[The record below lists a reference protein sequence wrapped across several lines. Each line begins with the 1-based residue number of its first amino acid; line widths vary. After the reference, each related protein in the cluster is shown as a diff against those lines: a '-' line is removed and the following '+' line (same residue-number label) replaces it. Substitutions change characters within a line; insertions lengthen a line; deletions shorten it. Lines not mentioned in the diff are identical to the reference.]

1 MFYKQNNN
9 NNNKEVIRQME
20 IDIVNKIKNG
30 INYLKVFL
38 FFLYAVLF
46 YYRIHFIV
54 NYSNNRYIVKI
65 KEKKISKFQLN

>member
-1 MFYKQNNN
+1 MFYKQNN

-65 KEKKISKFQLN
+65 KEKKSQSFN